1 MNEENKNTEETSA
14 EGEKNFKLLYVA
26 IGCFAVAFILFALS
40 IILPLVNVNGAS
52 VYLLIASMVTSL
64 AAVSFIN
71 GQKRKATSKLCKII
85 NVLSYVVMIAAVA
98 VFIIGTATVNTPQ

>member
-1 MNEENKNTEETSA
+1 MNDENKDTEKTT
-14 EGEKNFKLLYVA
+14 FTLLYVA

-71 GQKRKATSKLCKII
+71 GQKRKATNKLCKII
-85 NVLSYVVMIAAVA
+85 NVLSYVVMIAALA